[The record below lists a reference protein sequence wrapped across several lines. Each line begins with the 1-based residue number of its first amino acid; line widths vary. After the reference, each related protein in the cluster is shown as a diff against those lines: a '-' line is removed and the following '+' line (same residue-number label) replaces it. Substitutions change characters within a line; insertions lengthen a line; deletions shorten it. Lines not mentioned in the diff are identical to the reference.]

1 MTRNDASSTAT
12 DAADRSPAAPTR
24 TEAETEPQRRRRLT
38 LEALESLSGR
48 ATVDELVAE
57 LLAAGHDAVDG
68 DAERIRIRLHHV
80 DLPRLA
86 DAGRIAYDVERE
98 RVRLLD

>member
-1 MTRNDASSTAT
+1 MLRNEPSTT
-12 DAADRSPAAPTR
+12 AAVDRSSLETIA
-24 TEAETEPQRRRRLT
+24 TEAETEPLVRRRLT

-57 LLAAGHDAVDG
+57 LLATGHDAVDG

-86 DAGRIAYDVERE
+86 DAGRIAYDVDRR
-98 RVRLLD
+98 RVRLVD

>member
-1 MTRNDASSTAT
+1 MLRNEPSTT
-12 DAADRSPAAPTR
+12 PDADRSPAGATG
-24 TEAETEPQRRRRLT
+24 TEAETEPLVRRRLT

-48 ATVDELVAE
+48 ATVDELAAE
-57 LLAAGHDAVDG
+57 LLATGHDAVDG

-86 DAGRIAYDVERE
+86 DAGRIAYDADRD